1 MPSHNAEAVPVLLGW
16 HRGFAAFDLN
26 QDYLQ
31 SVATFRTRK
40 QHTVILTDGDQVNN
54 SHGFAASPSAERHQ
68 LPARASERLSDTN
81 LRHRH
86 SPTSRRGC
94 SLLRSFPID
103 CHVSHPLRVRELRRT
118 FADIDRIE
126 SELKKATKA
135 LGSVAGLV
143 SKYRG
148 RLQELCDTAAARKM
162 PPMPDRSLAEISQ

>member
-1 MPSHNAEAVPVLLGW
+1 
-16 HRGFAAFDLN
+16 
-26 QDYLQ
+26 
-31 SVATFRTRK
+31 
-40 QHTVILTDGDQVNN
+40 
-54 SHGFAASPSAERHQ
+54 
-68 LPARASERLSDTN
+68 
-81 LRHRH
+81 
-86 SPTSRRGC
+86 
-94 SLLRSFPID
+94 
-103 CHVSHPLRVRELRRT
+103 LRVRELRRT